1 MANKLLNRGLVLAG
15 LAGLVG
21 VAATVTTT
29 LTAVPAFSDSG
40 VEPQVESSTG
50 PDRSGCAVQ
59 RGGAGGGA
67 KDSGGRDHHG
77 RDHHG
82 KGGLISVGLTVDQKL
97 VIFHVDA
104 PGKAHDIGTV
114 GGDLQGDDY
123 LLGIDYRVQNGE
135 LYGVGNAGGIYL
147 LDLCAVAAE
156 KVSQL
161 SVTLQGKYY
170 GVDFNPAADRLRVIS
185 DAGQNLRHDVNPG
198 GSTVVDGTLTY
209 PPAPETATGLTGAAY
224 TNNDLDPATATT
236 LFDLDTNLG
245 QIALQSP
252 ANSGQLAGTGALGV
266 EPHPNAGFDI
276 YSTVRDGRTVAV
288 QGFAALDANGHSS
301 LYKINILT
309 GAAEKAGDFPKKY
322 HVTDLAVPLNQL

>member
-1 MANKLLNRGLVLAG
+1 MANKLLNRGLMLAG

-21 VAATVTTT
+21 VAVTVSTT
-29 LTAVPAFSDSG
+29 LMATPASSDSG
-40 VEPQVESSTG
+40 VEPQVESATA

-77 RDHHG
+77 RG
-82 KGGLISVGLTVDQKL
+82 RLISVGLTVDQKL
-97 VIFHVDA
+97 VIFDVDA
-104 PGKAHDIGTV
+104 PGKAWDIGTV
-114 GGDLQGDDY
+114 SDDLEGDTY

-135 LYGVGNAGGIYL
+135 LYGVGNVGGIYL
-147 LDLCAVAAE
+147 LDLCNIAAE

-161 SVTLQGKYY
+161 TVTLQGKYF
-170 GVDFNPAADRLRVIS
+170 GVDFNPAADRLRIIS
-185 DAGQNLRHDVNPG
+185 DAGQNLRHDVNPDG
-198 GSTVVDGTLTY
+198 ATIEDGTLTY
-209 PPAPETATGLTGAAY
+209 PPAPETATGLSGAAY

-236 LFDLDTNLG
+236 LFDLDTNLN
-245 QIALQSP
+245 QVALQSP
-252 ANSGQLAGTGALGV
+252 ANSGQLAATGQLGV

-288 QGFAALDANGHSS
+288 QGFAALDANGHRS

-309 GAAEKAGDFPKKY
+309 GAADKAGNFPKKY
-322 HVTDLAVPLNQL
+322 NVTDLALPLNQL